1 MSKTVKNRKPSL
13 SSPKNRS
20 IEVQELRTLQEMLS
34 LQQRSSPPPRWGAV
48 LPQYREVR
56 FGVVANQ
63 AETDFTV
70 RNLLYCQCSAS
81 SATVISP
88 LAYAVRLRRVRIWFQ
103 SPTLGTNISSTL
115 EWNSG
120 STGFLQRGSSV
131 AEVNSSTT
139 DFVCLDTKPPKD
151 SLARWYQAGPTGATN
166 VLFSFSAPAGAIMQL
181 DFNWVPNFTEGNYET
196 QTTAG
201 AVTNTLYC
209 RAVNANILALPP
221 LNSTV

>member
-1 MSKTVKNRKPSL
+1 MSKTVKNRKPSA

-20 IEVQELRTLQEMLS
+20 IEIQELRA
-34 LQQRSSPPPRWGAV
+34 LQQLVSLESRGAPPPRWEAV
-48 LPQYREVR
+48 VPEFRRVR

-70 RNLLYCQCSAS
+70 RNLLYCQCCAVS
-81 SATVISP
+81 STVVAP
-88 LAYAVRLRRVRIWFQ
+88 LAYAVRLRRVQIWFQ
-103 SPTLGTNISSTL
+103 SPTLGTNISCTL
-115 EWNSG
+115 EWNAG
-120 STGFLQRGSSV
+120 STGFLQRGTSV

-139 DFVCLDTKPPKD
+139 EFVCLDARPPKS

-181 DFNWVPNFTEGNYET
+181 DFDWVPNFTEGTYET
-196 QTTAG
+196 QTTSG

-209 RAVNANILALPP
+209 RAINANILALPP
-221 LNSTV
+221 LNSTP

>member
-1 MSKTVKNRKPSL
+1 MSKTVKNRKPSRNG
-13 SSPKNRS
+13 SPKNIT
-20 IEVQELRTLQEMLS
+20 IEIEQLRALQELVSMEKNER
-34 LQQRSSPPPRWGAV
+34 PPKWLAV
-48 LPQYREVR
+48 APEYREVR

-88 LAYAVRLRRVRIWFQ
+88 LAYAVRLRRVRIWFC
-103 SPTLGTNISSTL
+103 SPTLGTNISSTV
-115 EWNSG
+115 EWTSAG
-120 STGFLQRGSSV
+120 TGFLQRGTAL
-131 AEVNSSTT
+131 AEVNTSTT
-139 DFVCLDTKPPKD
+139 EMVCLDVKPPKQ
-151 SLARWYQAGPTGATN
+151 SLARWYQAGVTGATN
-166 VLFSFSAPAGAIMQL
+166 ILFSFSAPAGAIMQL
-181 DFNWVPNFTEGNYET
+181 DFNWVPNFTEGSYET

-209 RAVNANILALPP
+209 RAVNANVLALPP